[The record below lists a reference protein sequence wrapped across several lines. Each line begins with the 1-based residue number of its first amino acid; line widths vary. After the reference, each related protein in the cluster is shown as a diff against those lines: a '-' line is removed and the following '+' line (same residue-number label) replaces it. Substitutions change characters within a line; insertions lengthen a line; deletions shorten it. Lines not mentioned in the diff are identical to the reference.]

1 MPRRRPKVPHTVGR
15 IRKAMEHHV
24 NGGIKDEEKTPQD
37 WKRQAIV
44 SGIVCDLAK
53 PLYIGREKEKL
64 FFLHGLLKAA
74 IKSGNSVLMRK
85 ASDEMKLDLR

>member
-24 NGGIKDEEKTPQD
+24 NGIKDEEKTPQD

-64 FFLHGLLKAA
+64 FFLHGLLKAFLA
-74 IKSGNSVLMRK
+74 VGGELQIRELAKG
-85 ASDEMKLDLR
+85 